1 MVLRT
6 CDKKEN
12 VSKNTT
18 TALQGLS
25 QRIKRAKASNI
36 QQRLTLMLW
45 KMFQNRMENPM
56 SPYETNHLAE

>member
-25 QRIKRAKASNI
+25 QRIKWAIASNI
-36 QQRLTLMLW
+36 QQRLTLML
-45 KMFQNRMENPM
+45 
-56 SPYETNHLAE
+56 